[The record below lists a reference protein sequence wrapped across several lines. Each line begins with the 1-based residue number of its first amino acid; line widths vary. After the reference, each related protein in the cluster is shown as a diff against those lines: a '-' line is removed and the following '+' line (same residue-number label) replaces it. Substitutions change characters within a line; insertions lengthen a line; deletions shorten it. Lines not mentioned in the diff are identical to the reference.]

1 MLSALPSSQQP
12 PHMLYNSP
20 SCSYNRPSSILSAG
34 QHVSQHSAGM
44 HGKSPIM
51 SASYDAAPLRARGCI
66 VSPGQMFRV
75 YGYSPCEGPAGASI
89 VVNVHFNLVS
99 VETTFLRIVVG
110 QRALSTTVRQSQD
123 RRYGEWEL
131 EAVIPELDA
140 ASPGLPPPSATVPL
154 TVQALNS
161 SNETLDSVTFGK
173 FTYSQRRVA
182 PSPLLLCKG
191 ENADEFGFG
200 HPSSA
205 PGTPDAR
212 PSGSALAPVT
222 RKSSRPTPGSGTARA
237 RALNATMTSKDAQSA
252 RGQLK
257 KQSLIRARRSGSDED
272 DADSAYRAILQIE
285 TALDTMAELR
295 DWDAEERRLGR
306 RLVRFSRVQEGCTL
320 RVTCEAIKPSEY
332 TDGDTVVS
340 CIYRP
345 TDATGPGDAPVSK
358 CCITSVDIIFLL
370 ECLVG
375 DIFNIEEKN
384 RIRRNLEGFR
394 PKTVSKNKVGTEEFF
409 QKIMD
414 FPAPKPRN
422 IEKDVKVFDW
432 AVLPQALDKI
442 ISKYVS
448 FLPTSP
454 PCDPPAE
461 FHPPQT
467 LYPTTKKQDGG
478 ASSPEGSSTPVSMS
492 PNMSQSSSA
501 TSYSASSSPRP
512 EHAGSTPPSDQSYF
526 SFQPSSYPRTHY
538 MHGSLDGLD
547 GSYVTATSLASTGA
561 YDVLLPSHSATPT
574 PSPLLPTPTDS
585 PHLTGS
591 PSMALQYPS
600 AGDQYL
606 ETSHS
611 LYHSSLID
619 HDAYGAGS
627 VYAMGAGSGYDSV
640 DYHSLRDHGVKMSPA
655 AELHDSHA
663 YL

>member
-1 MLSALPSSQQP
+1 
-12 PHMLYNSP
+12 MLYNAP
-20 SCSYNRPSSILSAG
+20 SCSYNRPPSILSAG

-44 HGKSPIM
+44 HGKSPIV
-51 SASYDAAPLRARGCI
+51 SASYDAAGPLRRPGCI
-66 VSPGQMFRV
+66 LSPGQMFRV
-75 YGYSPCEGPAGASI
+75 YGYSPTEGPAGSSI

-99 VETTFLRIVVG
+99 TETTFLRIVVG
-110 QRALSTTVRQSQD
+110 HRALSTTVRQSQD

-131 EAVIPELDA
+131 EAVIPDFEA
-140 ASPGLPPPSATVPL
+140 ALPGTSSPSATVPL
-154 TVQALNS
+154 TVQALNG

-173 FTYSQRRVA
+173 FTYSNRRVA

-191 ENADEFGFG
+191 ESAEDFGFARG
-200 HPSSA
+200 SSA
-205 PGTPDAR
+205 PNTPDAR
-212 PSGSALAPVT
+212 PSGSPLPPVT
-222 RKSSRPTPGSGTARA
+222 RKSTRPTPGSGTARA

-257 KQSLIRARRSGSDED
+257 KQSLIRARRSGSDDD
-272 DADSAYRAILQIE
+272 DADNAYRAVLQIE
-285 TALDTMAELR
+285 TPLDTVAELR
-295 DWDAEERRLGR
+295 DWDSDEKRIGR

-320 RVTCEAIKPSEY
+320 RVSCEAIKPSDY

-442 ISKYVS
+442 ISKY
-448 FLPTSP
+448 
-454 PCDPPAE
+454 
-461 FHPPQT
+461 T
-467 LYPTTKKQDGG
+467 LYPAAKKQDSE
-478 ASSPEGSSTPVSMS
+478 ASSPEGSSTPMTMS
-492 PNMSQSSSA
+492 PNMSQSSNA
-501 TSYSASSSPRP
+501 TPYSASSSPQP
-512 EHAGSTPPSDQSYF
+512 EHASSTPPAEQSYF
-526 SFQPSSYPRTHY
+526 SFHPPTYHRPHY
-538 MHGSLDGLD
+538 IPGTLDGLD
-547 GSYVTATSLASTGA
+547 NSYVTATAMSSAGT

-574 PSPLLPTPTDS
+574 PSPLIPTPTDS
-585 PHLTGS
+585 PNLSAGS
-591 PSMALQYPS
+591 SMALQYSS
-600 AGDQYL
+600 ASEQYL
-606 ETSHS
+606 EPPHS
-611 LYHSSLID
+611 LYQHSLME
-619 HDAYGAGS
+619 HDAYGTAG
-627 VYAMGAGSGYDSV
+627 VYSLGPSAYDSV
-640 DYHSLRDHGVKMSPA
+640 DYHGLRDHGVKISP
-655 AELHDSHA
+655 DSHA